1 MAQTLFNQVLELSVP
16 YFQSRTQAEVFLV
29 RQCQYHLNC
38 EPKDLAPN
46 HLWNLA
52 NWVMTSGT
60 LLIGKAKAE
69 ELSDKIREIRKKM
82 GPLPGA

>member
-1 MAQTLFNQVLELSVP
+1 MAQTLFQQVLEMCIP
-16 YFQSRTQAEVFLV
+16 YFQSQVQAELFLA
-29 RQCQYHLNC
+29 RQCQFHLNC

-52 NWVMTSGT
+52 NWVMTSGA

-69 ELSDKIREIRKKM
+69 ELSDKIRDIRKQM
-82 GPLPGA
+82 GAHLSV